1 MTVPYCPLMQASI
14 YQMSTNPHD
23 KSKEK
28 LDALKSLRE
37 CHSNCAWFCPGEKVC
52 AIKLI
57 AMQLI
62 KVEEKK

>member
-1 MTVPYCPLMQASI
+1 MSKPVSVHFDSDPQRNLMSEMQYI
-14 YQMSTNPHD
+14 EC
-23 KSKEK
+23 EK
-28 LDALKSLRE
+28 ARCTL
-37 CHSNCAWFCPGEKVC
+37 WCPGEKVC